1 VPFESPWAGTSAE
14 VSSVARVHDATA
26 IMGIERAYTHS
37 SYIDILDRVLDKGI
51 VIDSWMRVSVGG
63 IDLITIEAH
72 LIVASIDTYL
82 AHRPMCDCAG
92 IPKPP
97 FFDPE

>member
-1 VPFESPWAGTSAE
+1 
-14 VSSVARVHDATA
+14 
-26 IMGIERAYTHS
+26 MGIERAYTHS

-63 IDLITIEAH
+63 IDLLTIEAH
-72 LIVASIDTYL
+72 LIVASIDIYL

-92 IPKPP
+92 IPKHP